1 LPIVVVRRHH
11 DCLPEQDVMIRR
23 GNPCHKATSVAGVAL
38 VLLLVA
44 ACGAAAPAEPT
55 PEPLSGTFSA
65 SGGGGALPA
74 VQALTA
80 RFKELHPDVNWVV
93 SESGSN
99 SAIKLV
105 LSNTIDV
112 GFVSRALTDA
122 EKQQVTG
129 IPIGFSGTAVVVNA
143 ANPVTNL
150 TKEQIRQIYTGEV
163 TSWLELGWLEPTIRP
178 YIREPNAAT
187 RQTFEAFVFGGS
199 VPTYG
204 KNVVQQTEV
213 EAMLTAVNS
222 FRGAIGIA
230 STGSR
235 TASDARVKI
244 IKIDG
249 VAATQENIAS
259 GAYKI
264 VRPLALIYSNTT
276 ELKPAIRAFFEF
288 AKSPEGQRIAAAA
301 F

>member
-1 LPIVVVRRHH
+1 ML
-11 DCLPEQDVMIRR
+11 
-23 GNPCHKATSVAGVAL
+23 
-38 VLLLVA
+38 A
-44 ACGAAAPAEPT
+44 ACGAPTPAAPT
-55 PEPLSGTFSA
+55 PVPLTGTYTA

-80 RFKELHPDVNWVV
+80 RFKELNPGVDWIVA
-93 SESGSN
+93 ESGSN

-112 GFVSRALTDA
+112 GFVSRALTED
-122 EKQQVTG
+122 EKKDVTG

-163 TSWLELGWLEPTIRP
+163 TSWSELGGGFEPAIRA

-199 VPTYG
+199 VPAYG
-204 KNVVQQTEV
+204 KNVIQQTEV

-222 FRGAIGIA
+222 FYGAIGIA

-235 TASDARVKI
+235 TASDKRVKMI
-244 IKIDG
+244 NIDG
-249 VAATQENIAS
+249 VAGTQENIAS

-264 VRPLALIYSNTT
+264 VRPLAVIYSNKA
-276 ELKPAIRAFFEF
+276 EMKPAVRAFFDF
-288 AKSPEGQRIAAAA
+288 VKSAEGQRIAAAA

>member
-1 LPIVVVRRHH
+1 MFIRHGMPRH
-11 DCLPEQDVMIRR
+11 V
-23 GNPCHKATSVAGVAL
+23 ATRVARLTL
-38 VLLLVA
+38 VLLLLSS
-44 ACGAAAPAEPT
+44 CGAAVPAAPT
-55 PEPLSGTFSA
+55 SEPLSGTYTA

-74 VQALTA
+74 VEALTA
-80 RFKELHPDVNWVV
+80 RFKQLHPGIDWIV

-112 GFVSRALTDA
+112 GFVSRELTDA
-122 EKQQVTG
+122 EKKQVTG
-129 IPIGFSGTAVVVNA
+129 IPIGFSGTAVIVNA

-150 TKEQIRQIYTGEV
+150 TRGQLRQIYTGEI
-163 TSWLELGWLEPTIRP
+163 TSWPELGGTEPMIRA

-187 RQTFEAFVFGGS
+187 RQTFEAFVFAGA
-199 VPTYG
+199 VAAYG

-235 TASDARVKI
+235 TASDKRVKMLS
-244 IKIDG
+244 IDG
-249 VAATQENIAS
+249 ITPTQETIAS
-259 GAYKI
+259 GEYKI
-264 VRPLALIYSNTT
+264 VRPLAVIYSNAA
-276 ELKPAIRAFFEF
+276 EMKPAVRAFFDF
-288 AKSPEGQRIAAAA
+288 VKSAEGQRIAAAA

>member
-1 LPIVVVRRHH
+1 
-11 DCLPEQDVMIRR
+11 MIRR
-23 GNPCHKATSVAGVAL
+23 GKPRGNATTVAAL
-38 VLLLVA
+38 ALALLLLA
-44 ACGAAAPAEPT
+44 ACGTAVPAAPT
-55 PEPLSGTFSA
+55 PAPLSGTFSA

-80 RFKELHPDVNWVV
+80 RFKELHPEVNWIV

-105 LSNTIDV
+105 VSSTVDV

-129 IPIGFSGTAVVVNA
+129 VPIGFSGTAVVVNA
-143 ANPVTNL
+143 ANMVANL
-150 TKEQIRQIYTGEV
+150 SREQLRQIYAGEV
-163 TSWLELGWLEPTIRP
+163 TNWSELGGLEPTIRP

-204 KNVVQQTEV
+204 KNVVQQMEV

-222 FRGAIGIA
+222 FRGAVGIA

-235 TASDARVKI
+235 TASDTRVKV

-249 VAATQENIAS
+249 VAPTQENIAS
-259 GAYKI
+259 GAYRM
-264 VRPLALIYSNTT
+264 VRPLALIYSNTA
-276 ELKPAIRAFFEF
+276 ELKPAIREFFEF
-288 AKSPEGQRIAAAA
+288 VKSAEGQRIAAAA

>member
-1 LPIVVVRRHH
+1 MPRQL
-11 DCLPEQDVMIRR
+11 
-23 GNPCHKATSVAGVAL
+23 ATPVAALAL
-38 VLLLVA
+38 VLLLTSCGTMA
-44 ACGAAAPAEPT
+44 ASPT
-55 PEPLSGTFSA
+55 PEPLSGTYTA

-80 RFKELHPDVNWVV
+80 RFRELHPKTDWIV

-122 EKQQVTG
+122 EKQKVTG
-129 IPIGFSGTAVVVNA
+129 IPIGFSGTAVVVNSS
-143 ANPVTNL
+143 NPVRNL
-150 TKEQIRQIYTGEV
+150 TREQLRAIYAGEV
-163 TSWLELGWLEPTIRP
+163 VSWLEVGGTEPTIRA

-187 RQTFEAFVFGGS
+187 RQTFEGFVFGAA

-204 KNVVQQTEV
+204 KNVIQQTEV
-213 EAMLTAVNS
+213 EAMLTAVGS

-235 TASDARVKI
+235 TASDKRVKMLS
-244 IKIDG
+244 IDG
-249 VAATQENIAS
+249 ITATQETIAS
-259 GAYKI
+259 GDYKI
-264 VRPLALIYSNTT
+264 VRPLAVIYSNTG

-288 AKSPEGQRIAAAA
+288 VKSAEGQRIAAAA

>member
-1 LPIVVVRRHH
+1 
-11 DCLPEQDVMIRR
+11 MIRPGQPR
-23 GNPCHKATSVAGVAL
+23 HNATAVAGIAL
-38 VLLLVA
+38 ALLMLA
-44 ACGAAAPAEPT
+44 ACGGAVPASPT
-55 PEPLSGTFSA
+55 PQPLSGTYNA

-80 RFKELHPDVNWVV
+80 RFKELHPGVDWIVA
-93 SESGSN
+93 ESGSN

-105 LSNTIDV
+105 VANAIDV
-112 GFVSRALTDA
+112 GFVSRDLTDA

-150 TKEQIRQIYTGEV
+150 SKEQIRKIYTGEI
-163 TSWLELGWLEPTIRP
+163 TSWSELGGTDPTIRA
-178 YIREPNAAT
+178 YMREPNAAT

-199 VPTYG
+199 VPSYG
-204 KNVVQQTEV
+204 KNVIQQTEV

-222 FRGAIGIA
+222 FYGAIGIA

-235 TASDARVKI
+235 TASDKRVKMI
-244 IKIDG
+244 NIDG
-249 VAATQENIAS
+249 VAPTQENIAN
-259 GAYKI
+259 GTYRI
-264 VRPLALIYSNTT
+264 VRPLAVIYSNTA
-276 ELKPAIRAFFEF
+276 EMKPAIRAFFEF
-288 AKSPEGQRIAAAA
+288 VRSAEGQRIAAGA

>member
-1 LPIVVVRRHH
+1 MIPRGIARH
-11 DCLPEQDVMIRR
+11 
-23 GNPCHKATSVAGVAL
+23 NATAVARIALAL
-38 VLLLVA
+38 VVVA
-44 ACGAAAPAEPT
+44 ACGAPTPAAPT
-55 PEPLSGTFSA
+55 PEPLSGTYTA

-80 RFKELHPDVNWVV
+80 RFKELHPNMDWIV

-105 LSNTIDV
+105 LSNTIEV

-129 IPIGFSGTAVVVNA
+129 IPIGFSGTAVIVNP
-143 ANPVTNL
+143 ANPLTNL
-150 TKEQIRQIYTGEV
+150 TREQLRRIYTGEIM
-163 TSWLELGWLEPTIRP
+163 SWLDFGGTEPVIRP

-187 RQTFEAFVFGGS
+187 RQTFEVFVFGGS

-213 EAMLTAVNS
+213 EAMLTAINS

-235 TASDARVKI
+235 TASDKRVKMI
-244 IKIDG
+244 SIDG
-249 VAATQENIAS
+249 IAPSSENIAS
-259 GAYKI
+259 GEYKI
-264 VRPLALIYSNTT
+264 VRPLALIYSNTA
-276 ELKPAIRAFFEF
+276 EMKPAIRAFLEF
-288 AKSPEGQRIAAAA
+288 AKSAEGQRIAAAA

>member
-1 LPIVVVRRHH
+1 ML
-11 DCLPEQDVMIRR
+11 
-23 GNPCHKATSVAGVAL
+23 
-38 VLLLVA
+38 A
-44 ACGAAAPAEPT
+44 ACGTPVPAAPTA
-55 PEPLSGTFSA
+55 EPLSGTFTA

-80 RFKELHPDVNWVV
+80 RFKELHPNVTWIV

-105 LSNTIDV
+105 LSSTVDV
-112 GFVSRALTDA
+112 GFISRALTDA

-150 TKEQIRQIYTGEV
+150 SKEQLRQIYAGEV
-163 TSWLELGWLEPTIRP
+163 TSWLDLGGTEPTIRA

-199 VPTYG
+199 VATYG
-204 KNVVQQTEV
+204 KNVIQQTEV
-213 EAMLTAVNS
+213 EAMLTAINS
-222 FRGAIGIA
+222 FRGAVGIA

-235 TASDARVKI
+235 TASDARVKM

-264 VRPLALIYSNTT
+264 VRPLAVIYSNTA
-276 ELKPAIRAFFEF
+276 ELKPTIRAFFEF
-288 AKSPEGQRIAAAA
+288 VKSAEGQRIAAAA

>member
-1 LPIVVVRRHH
+1 VP
-11 DCLPEQDVMIRR
+11 
-23 GNPCHKATSVAGVAL
+23 
-38 VLLLVA
+38 A
-44 ACGAAAPAEPT
+44 APT
-55 PEPLSGTFSA
+55 PEPLSGTYTA

-80 RFKELHPDVNWVV
+80 RFKELHPNVDWIVA
-93 SESGSN
+93 ESGSN

-105 LSNTIDV
+105 VANAIDV
-112 GFVSRALTDA
+112 GFVSRNLTDA

-143 ANPVTNL
+143 ANPITNL
-150 TKEQIRQIYTGEV
+150 SKEQIRQIYTGEL
-163 TSWLELGWLEPTIRP
+163 TNWIDLGWLEPTIRP

-204 KNVVQQTEV
+204 KNVVQQMEV
-213 EAMLTAVNS
+213 EAMLTAVSS
-222 FRGAIGIA
+222 FRGSIGIA

-235 TASDARVKI
+235 TASDTRVRMV
-244 IKIDG
+244 KIDG
-249 VAATQENIAS
+249 VAPTQENIAS

-264 VRPLALIYSNTT
+264 VRSLAVIYSNTA

-288 AKSPEGQRIAAAA
+288 VKSAEGQRIAASA

>member
-1 LPIVVVRRHH
+1 MARQSAISFAA
-11 DCLPEQDVMIRR
+11 I
-23 GNPCHKATSVAGVAL
+23 GL
-38 VLLLVA
+38 VLLIFA
-44 ACGAAAPAEPT
+44 ACGTPVPAAPT
-55 PEPLSGTFSA
+55 PEPLSGTFTA

-80 RFKELHPDVNWVV
+80 RFKELHPEVNWIV

-105 LSNTIDV
+105 LSSTVDV
-112 GFVSRALTDA
+112 GFVSRALTEA
-122 EKQQVTG
+122 EQQQVTA

-150 TKEQIRQIYTGEV
+150 SREQLRQIYAGEV
-163 TSWLELGWLEPTIRP
+163 MNWRDLGGYEQAIRP
-178 YIREPNAAT
+178 NIREPNAAT

-199 VPTYG
+199 VPAYG

-213 EAMLTAVNS
+213 EAMLTAVSS

-235 TASDARVKI
+235 TGSDTRVKI

-249 VAATQENIAS
+249 VAATQENIAT

-264 VRPLALIYSNTT
+264 VRPLALIYSNAAA
-276 ELKPAIRAFFEF
+276 LKPAIRAFFEF
-288 AKSPEGQRIAAAA
+288 AKSAEGQRIAASA